1 MLDSDFI
8 CKTTR
13 TQFLSPD
20 GYSLHSL
27 HGKDMK
33 GHQGK
38 PPPMLLLCPQQ
49 LPELGRDLDF
59 LMLSAVFSPLCYIL
73 HRT

>member
-38 PPPMLLLCPQQ
+38 PPPYVSVLSPAVARAGKGPGFPNAKCSVLPAMLH
-49 LPELGRDLDF
+49 
-59 LMLSAVFSPLCYIL
+59 SA
-73 HRT
+73 